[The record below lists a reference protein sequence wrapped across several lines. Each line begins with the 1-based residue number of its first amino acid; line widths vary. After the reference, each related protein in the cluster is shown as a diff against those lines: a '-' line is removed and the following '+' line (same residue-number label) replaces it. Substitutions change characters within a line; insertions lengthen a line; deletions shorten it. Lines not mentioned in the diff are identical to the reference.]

1 MNSWIYVAVIAIS
14 ALLVARMSVASKL
27 VFYVRAAIAV
37 VIFAACATYGVLAST
52 ILTAI
57 GKQGLA
63 QWTVARAF
71 YHAVRIFLGI
81 SIKLRS
87 REVTGTASL
96 NPEKVSIAST
106 TKTIDDI
113 TAHLP
118 RPCILI
124 SNHQNEM
131 DILVLGRI
139 FPQYCSVTAKKALKW
154 YPLLGQFMALSGTI
168 FLDRK
173 DRTKSVQT
181 LSGAVKTIQ
190 SGNGGKGQNVFMFP
204 EGTRSYSKDIGIMPF
219 KKGCFHL
226 AVQSGAPI
234 VPVVVQNT
242 SRMFSFGQGKL
253 NAGEIIVD
261 VLSPIETKGL
271 DASNVDALMA
281 TTYKA
286 MCETAEVIG
295 YAGDNKKQ

>member
-1 MNSWIYVAVIAIS
+1 MNSWIYVAVIAVAAVLI
-14 ALLVARMSVASKL
+14 ARMSVASKL

-71 YHAVRIFLGI
+71 YYSVRIFLGI

-87 REVTGTASL
+87 RQVTGTAGL
-96 NPEKVSIAST
+96 DASKIQVANT
-106 TKTIDDI
+106 TKPIDDI
-113 TAHLP
+113 TKHLP

-181 LSGAVKTIQ
+181 LGGAVKTIQ
-190 SGNGGKGQNVFMFP
+190 SGNGGKGQSVFMFP
-204 EGTRSYSKDIGIMPF
+204 EGTRSYSKDVGIMPF

-242 SRMFSFGQGKL
+242 SRMFSFGRGKL
-253 NAGEIIVD
+253 DAGEILVD

-286 MCETAEVIG
+286 MCETADQIG
-295 YAGDNKKQ
+295 YAGQKTQ

>member
-1 MNSWIYVAVIAIS
+1 MNSWIYVAVIAAS
-14 ALLVARMSVASKL
+14 AVLIARMSVASKL

-37 VIFAACATYGVLAST
+37 FIFAACATYGVLAST

-71 YHAVRIFLGI
+71 YHSVRLLLGI

-87 REVTGTASL
+87 REVTNASSL
-96 NPEKVSIAST
+96 KPDEISISDD
-106 TKTIDDI
+106 TKPVDDI
-113 TAHLP
+113 TKFLP

-139 FPQYCSVTAKKALKW
+139 FPRYCSVTAKKALKY

-181 LSGAVKTIQ
+181 LGGAVKTIK
-190 SGNGGKGQNVFMFP
+190 SGNGGMGQSVFMFP
-204 EGTRSYSKDIGIMPF
+204 EGTRSYSKDISISPF

-226 AVQSGAPI
+226 AIQSGAPI
-234 VPVVVQNT
+234 VPVVVQNS
-242 SRMFSFGQGKL
+242 SRMFSFARGKL
-253 NAGEIIVD
+253 DSGEIIVD
-261 VLSPIETKGL
+261 ILSPIETKGL
-271 DASNVDALMA
+271 TTEDVDALMN

-286 MCETAEVIG
+286 MTLTADKIG
-295 YAGDNKKQ
+295 YAGAKAQ

>member
-37 VIFAACATYGVLAST
+37 IIFAACATYGVLAST

-71 YHAVRIFLGI
+71 YHSVRLLLGI

-87 REVTGTASL
+87 REVSGTAALDPS
-96 NPEKVSIAST
+96 KISVADS

-113 TAHLP
+113 TKFLP
-118 RPCILI
+118 RPCVLI

-173 DRTKSVQT
+173 DRNKSVQT

-253 NAGEIIVD
+253 DAGEIIVD

-286 MCETAEVIG
+286 MVETADKIG
-295 YAGDNKKQ
+295 YAGAKK